1 LHDVSDFLEYFMGIW
16 PVSSSMNP
24 ITTPTE
30 RTGTAASIYRIVRVI
45 GE

>member
-1 LHDVSDFLEYFMGIW
+1 LHDVSDFLEYFMGIR
-16 PVSSSMNP
+16 PLASSMNP

-30 RTGTAASIYRIVRVI
+30 RTDTAASIYRVVRVI